1 MIVRAH
7 HLILLNSYLKEIHL
21 KKYLK
26 DQSIALTCF
35 KAYDVRSELGMNFDA
50 AIAYRIGRAVAQHFH
65 ATNIVVGFDA
75 RETSPELASA
85 TMRGICDAGSIVI
98 SIGLAGTEE
107 MYWAVTEFNA
117 CAGIEITASHNPI
130 NYNGLKI
137 VKSGSQ
143 PLDDQEDF
151 QAIKT
156 LAENQT
162 WVENLSKGIVQDIS
176 KEARKKYVQRVLS
189 FLNHSNLKPLRIV
202 VNSGNGAAGPTF
214 DAIADELSRIGSPL
228 ESIRVQHEPDHTFPN
243 GIPNPLL
250 PENHAA
256 TGDVVKHERA
266 DFGVAFDGDF
276 DRCFFFD
283 ASGEF
288 VPGEYVVGLL
298 ASIFLD
304 KEAGA
309 KIVHDPR
316 VVWNTQDI
324 VSKKSGVSV
333 QSKTGHAFIKQTMW
347 AHEAVYGGEMS
358 AHHYFRDFAY
368 CDSGMIPWLLMTEL
382 ISRSGK
388 SLGELV
394 VDRFRKFPSS
404 GEQNFTV
411 SDPDKVIATILAK
424 YSDTAALDDMDGVSL
439 SFPDWRFNLRKSN
452 TEPLI
457 RLNVE
462 ARGEQAGL
470 EQKINDLK
478 KLIESC

>member
-1 MIVRAH
+1 M
-7 HLILLNSYLKEIHL
+7 
-21 KKYLK
+21 
-26 DQSIALTCF
+26 
-35 KAYDVRSELGMNFDA
+35 
-50 AIAYRIGRAVAQHFH
+50 GR
-65 ATNIVVGFDA
+65 
-75 RETSPELASA
+75 
-85 TMRGICDAGSIVI
+85 
-98 SIGLAGTEE
+98 GLRLQ
-107 MYWAVTEFNA
+107 F
-117 CAGIEITASHNPI
+117 
-130 NYNGLKI
+130 
-137 VKSGSQ
+137 
-143 PLDDQEDF
+143 
-151 QAIKT
+151 
-156 LAENQT
+156 
-162 WVENLSKGIVQDIS
+162 
-176 KEARKKYVQRVLS
+176 
-189 FLNHSNLKPLRIV
+189 
-202 VNSGNGAAGPTF
+202 
-214 DAIADELSRIGSPL
+214 
-228 ESIRVQHEPDHTFPN
+228 IRVHHEPDHTFPN

-250 PENHAA
+250 PENHAV
-256 TGDVVKHERA
+256 TGDVVKRERA

-283 ASGEF
+283 ASGDF

-316 VVWNTQDI
+316 VIWNTQDI
-324 VSKKSGVSV
+324 VSDKSGVAV
-333 QSKTGHAFIKQTMW
+333 QSKTGHAFIKQTMR

-368 CDSGMIPWLLMTEL
+368 CDSGMIPWLLMAEL
-382 ISRSGK
+382 VSTSGK

-394 VDRFRKFPSS
+394 ADRFKKFPSS

-424 YSDTAALDDMDGVSL
+424 YGDAAALDDMDGVSL

>member
-1 MIVRAH
+1 MKHANEN
-7 HLILLNSYLKEIHL
+7 LTT
-21 KKYLK
+21 
-26 DQSIALTCF
+26 LTCF
-35 KAYDVRSELGMNFDA
+35 KAYDVRGKLGINLDA
-50 AIAYRIGRAVAQHFH
+50 TIAYRIGRAVAQHFQ
-65 ATNIVVGFDA
+65 AENIIVGFDA
-75 RETSPELASA
+75 RETSPELAA
-85 TMRGICDAGSIVI
+85 AVMRGICDAGSDVM

-143 PLDDQEDF
+143 PLDDLDDF
-151 QAIKT
+151 QAIKL
-156 LAENQT
+156 LAENET
-162 WVENLSKGIVQDIS
+162 WVKNLPKGSIQDIS

-189 FLNHSNLKPLRIV
+189 FLNHSKLKPLKIV

-214 DAIADELSRIGSPL
+214 DAIADELGRIGSPL
-228 ESIRVQHEPDHTFPN
+228 EFMRVHHEPDHTFPN
-243 GIPNPLL
+243 DIPNPLL
-250 PENHAA
+250 PENHSA
-256 TGDVVKHERA
+256 TGDVVKREGA
-266 DFGVAFDGDF
+266 NFGVAFDGDF

-324 VSKKSGVSV
+324 ISQKSGVAV
-333 QSKTGHAFIKQTMW
+333 QSKTGHAFIKQTMR

-368 CDSGMIPWLLMTEL
+368 CDSGMIPWLLMAEL
-382 ISRSGK
+382 ISTSGK

-394 VDRFRKFPSS
+394 ADRFKKFPSS

-411 SDPDKVIATILAK
+411 ADPDKVITTILAK
-424 YSDTAALDDMDGVSL
+424 YGDTAEFDDMDGVSL
-439 SFPDWRFNLRKSN
+439 SFPEWRLNLRKSN

-470 EQKINDLK
+470 EQKIDDLK
-478 KLIESC
+478 KLIKSC

>member
-1 MIVRAH
+1 M
-7 HLILLNSYLKEIHL
+7 NSENMHPET
-21 KKYLK
+21 
-26 DQSIALTCF
+26 LTCF
-35 KAYDVRSELGMNFDA
+35 KAYDIRGELGVNLDTK
-50 AIAYRIGRAVAQHFH
+50 IAYRIGRAVAQHLQ
-65 ATNIVVGFDA
+65 AANIVVGFDA
-75 RETSPELASA
+75 RETSPELATA
-85 TMRGICDAGSIVI
+85 TMSGICDAGCDVV

-107 MYWAVTEFNA
+107 MYWAVTEFNV

-143 PLDDQEDF
+143 PLDDQDDF
-151 QAIKT
+151 QAIKI
-156 LAENQT
+156 LAENET
-162 WVENLSKGIVQDIS
+162 WIENLAKGTTQDAS
-176 KEARKKYVQRVLS
+176 KEARKKYVQRTLS
-189 FLNHSNLKPLRIV
+189 FLNHSNLKALKIV

-214 DAIADELSRIGSPL
+214 DAIADELSRIGAPL
-228 ESIRVQHEPDHTFPN
+228 KFIQVYHEPDHTFPH

-256 TGDVVKHERA
+256 TGDVVKREGA

-283 ASGEF
+283 TSGEF
-288 VPGEYVVGLL
+288 VPSEYVVGLL

-316 VVWNTQDI
+316 VIWNTQDI
-324 VSKKSGVSV
+324 VLEKSGAAV
-333 QSKTGHAFIKQTMW
+333 QSKTGHAFIKQTMR
-347 AHEAVYGGEMS
+347 AHGAVYGGEMS

-368 CDSGMIPWLLMTEL
+368 CDSGMIPWLLMAEL
-382 ISRSGK
+382 ISMSGK
-388 SLGELV
+388 SLGDLV
-394 VDRFRKFPSS
+394 ADRFRKFPSS

-411 SDPDKVIATILAK
+411 SDPDKVIAAILAK
-424 YSDTAALDDMDGVSL
+424 YGDTAALDDMDGVSL

-462 ARGEQAGL
+462 TRGEQADL
-470 EQKINDLK
+470 KQKINDLK
-478 KLIESC
+478 KFIENS

>member
-1 MIVRAH
+1 
-7 HLILLNSYLKEIHL
+7 
-21 KKYLK
+21 
-26 DQSIALTCF
+26 
-35 KAYDVRSELGMNFDA
+35 MNFDA
-50 AIAYRIGRAVAQHFH
+50 TIAYSIGRAVAQHFQ
-65 ATNIVVGFDA
+65 AINIVISFDA
-75 RETSPELASA
+75 RETSPELAA
-85 TMRGICDAGSIVI
+85 VTMRGICDAGS
-98 SIGLAGTEE
+98 SIMSLGLAGTEE

-117 CAGIEITASHNPI
+117 CAGIQITASHNPI
-130 NYNGLKI
+130 NYNGMKI
-137 VKSGSQ
+137 VKSGSR
-143 PLDDQEDF
+143 PLDDAEDF
-151 QAIKT
+151 QGIKT
-156 LAENQT
+156 VAENQT
-162 WVENLSKGIVQDIS
+162 WVERLSKGTIQDIS

-189 FLNHSNLKPLRIV
+189 FLNQSNLKPLKVV

-214 DAIADELSRIGSPL
+214 DAIADELSRIGAPL
-228 ESIRVQHEPDHTFPN
+228 EFIRVHHEPDHTFPH

-250 PENHAA
+250 PANHAA
-256 TGDVVKHERA
+256 TGEVVKREQA

-283 ASGEF
+283 SSGEF

-324 VSKKSGVSV
+324 VSDRSGVAV
-333 QSKTGHAFIKQTMW
+333 QSKTGHAFIKQTMR
-347 AHEAVYGGEMS
+347 AHKAVYGGEMS

-368 CDSGMIPWLLMTEL
+368 CDSGMIPWLLMAEL
-382 ISRSGK
+382 ISTSGK
-388 SLGELV
+388 SLGDAV
-394 VDRFRKFPSS
+394 ADRFKKFPSS

-411 SDPDKVIATILAK
+411 SESDKVIAAILAN
-424 YSDTAALDDMDGVSL
+424 YDDTVELDDMDGVSL

-470 EQKINDLK
+470 EQKIKDLE
-478 KLIESC
+478 KLIKSS